1 MKGSAV
7 GKKLKV
13 KIAGNLVKK
22 IRESKE
28 LSRDFIQEKA
38 KERDIKLSLMTLR
51 RIEKDD
57 RKMTWDIKLAD
68 FLAGVLDIPTTLILP
83 EEGTPSVHSIQLF
96 RMETGAHFKKVLSDS
111 QGFSLELDEEPDA
124 KRIRQLFLEMHK
136 FLDPNNRGGG
146 GRYKLNK
153 AADRNKTT
161 VKLFKEIEREFKL
174 RDFIDELKASGYGI
188 FANHF
193 YRYEAFMDPDSDGVT
208 WMGVMT
214 KDDLDRMS
222 MPWKYRYYDEDD
234 IRGYGTD
241 PDGMSWRVIL
251 KIVIK
256 KSDENVLNCEVDAD
270 PGQLSNES
278 EWQSN
283 TLREFIFNGGAL
295 EMDHEEFLS
304 AVNKEV
310 NEFRNHTIES
320 EKQQGEKENEVSI
333 N

>member
-1 MKGSAV
+1 M

-22 IRESKE
+22 IRESKV
-28 LSRDFIQEKA
+28 LTRDFIQEEA
-38 KERDIKLSLMTLR
+38 KERDIKLSIMTLR
-51 RIEKDD
+51 RIESDD
-57 RKMTWDIKLAD
+57 REMTWDIKIAD
-68 FLAGVLDIPTTLILP
+68 FLAGVLDIPTALILP

-124 KRIRQLFLEMHK
+124 KRIRQLFLEIHK
-136 FLDPNNRGGG
+136 FLDPNNRGDS
-146 GRYKLNK
+146 GRYELNK
-153 AADRNKTT
+153 AADTNKIK
-161 VKLFKEIEREFKL
+161 VKLFKEIEREFQL
-174 RDFIDELKASGYGI
+174 RDFIDELKESGYGI
-188 FANHF
+188 FANYF

-208 WMGVMT
+208 WMGIMT
-214 KDDLDRMS
+214 EDDLRRLAL
-222 MPWKYRYYDEDD
+222 PWEYNFYEDD
-234 IRGYGTD
+234 DPRNFPVS
-241 PDGMSWRVIL
+241 PDGKYWRVIL
-251 KIVIK
+251 KIIIK

-283 TLREFIFNGGAL
+283 TLREFIFNGGVL

-320 EKQQGEKENEVSI
+320 EKQAGEKENEVSV